1 MIAFDRRK
9 RRVASVVIPV
19 IVLGLLAAVPTS
31 VTAFAQGGTA
41 KPPAGAIA
49 PFVTPTLP
57 DPLLSVDPALIHGF
71 DDTGFIKGATVD
83 ATNASCPN
91 TTDPHRFGGTLILNE
106 GPIVIPCNLVI
117 QLPASTMTWAD
128 FIHGGPALDLGTGY
142 PSFEMRAVG
151 NVVGP
156 RRIAGLLYAS
166 QQSLNTSTGVITGID
181 YATGNLKVD
190 TGDPAN
196 PATVQIN
203 DPNGRF
209 GRAQTP
215 DARFSVD
222 DANPTVH
229 AGTGY
234 PMCVPRTDPA
244 TADDPLCPQQNRP
257 NLVPVTVNGASVP
270 AVSGG
275 CRNFSVAGIVP
286 PVSGELIRPAVG
298 QAFCSEYVM
307 PSVTGRSTTDPDPT
321 QQAPFEVGDSITFS
335 GTLIKGATPADDYIS
350 AHTVEANLGIYT
362 MPGTQPSYLAI
373 GQFGVG
379 TADPSLTAINGVAIE
394 SANRIFLESETTDVQ
409 TPVDIYMQDVNPT
422 TGAVRNRW
430 ATPFEMTGEQNGP
443 MQADGITPIGGG
455 ITTQFTGPQ
464 PQRARLR
471 ATKAPLGLLSQPT
484 RTIRVAVR
492 SLCTPQAPV
501 NDAAGNPVLTSLDTC
516 LNKNDASNQV
526 ANGLAAGQYYAPT
539 FEFIFPENVK
549 PGDLLAPFDFWHLP
563 FLRFGEGATT
573 PSAIGPGVG
582 PLEPTPWGGD
592 VATTP
597 GAPTIGAATASNT
610 TASVT
615 WTPPA
620 SDGGTPI
627 TGFTVRVVD
636 AATSAQVGALQP
648 VAANVTSL
656 TVTGLAN
663 GTAVRLQVQASNAV
677 GAGAFS
683 ALSNAVTPAAAVPD
697 APTIGTATA
706 GNASALVTWAP
717 PVSDGGA
724 AISGFDVQ
732 VVNPATNA
740 PVGALRTAAPG
751 TTSLN
756 VTGLAN
762 GTAYSFQ
769 VRASNVVGPGAFSAL
784 SNTVTPVTV
793 PGTPT
798 IGIPTRGNTL
808 ALVRWTAPASN
819 GGSAITSYG
828 VRVVNAATNA
838 QIGVLRP
845 AAGGATSL
853 LVTGLVNGVPVRFQ
867 VRAGNAAGVGA
878 YSALTAAVTPAR
890 VPFAPRIGIASPGAV
905 GGAVTALARWGAPVS
920 NGGLAVN
927 GYVVTALRLN
937 AAGAVVARYNSA
949 VQGPGVRALSM
960 ALPAASYRFAVR
972 ARNGLGLS
980 AFSAVSN
987 TVRAR

>member
-1 MIAFDRRK
+1 MITFDRRK

-19 IVLGLLAAVPTS
+19 VVLALLAAVPSS
-31 VTAFAQGGTA
+31 VNAFAAGGTA
-41 KPPAGAIA
+41 KPPKGAIA

-57 DPLLSVDPALIHGF
+57 DPVLSVDPALIHGF
-71 DDTGFIKGATVD
+71 EDTGFIKSATVD

-91 TTDPHRFGGTLILNE
+91 TTDPHRFGGTLTMNE

-142 PSFEMRAVG
+142 PSFQMRAVG
-151 NVVGP
+151 NIVGP
-156 RRIAGLLYAS
+156 RRIAGLLFAS

-209 GRAQTP
+209 GRAQSP
-215 DARFSVD
+215 DLRFSVD

-244 TADDPLCPQQNRP
+244 TADDPLCPQANRP
-257 NLVPVTVNGASVP
+257 NLVPVIVNGANVP
-270 AVSGG
+270 AVAGG

-286 PVSGELIRPAVG
+286 PRSGELAAPAAG
-298 QAFCSEYVM
+298 QAYCSEYVM
-307 PSVTGRSTTDPDPT
+307 PTVAGRTATDPDPS

-379 TADPSLTAINGVAIE
+379 TADPNPISINGLAAE
-394 SANRIFLESETTDVQ
+394 TADRIFLESETTDFQ

-455 ITTQFTGPQ
+455 ITTQFTGAQ

-539 FEFIFPENVK
+539 FDFIFPENVK
-549 PGDLLAPFDFWHLP
+549 PGDLPVPFDLWHLP

-582 PLEPTPWGGD
+582 PLEPTPWSGAS
-592 VATTP
+592 ATTP

-627 TGFTVRVVD
+627 TGFSVRVVD
-636 AATSAQVGALQP
+636 AVTSAQIGALQS
-648 VAANVTSL
+648 VAPNVTSL
-656 TVTGLAN
+656 TVTGLTN
-663 GTAVRLQVQASNAV
+663 LTAVRLQVQASNAV

-683 ALSNAVTPAAAVPD
+683 GLSNAVTPAAAVPD

-706 GNASALVTWAP
+706 GIASALVTWTP
-717 PVSDGGA
+717 PVSDGGSP
-724 AISGFDVQ
+724 ITGYSVR
-732 VVNPATNA
+732 VVDATNTQ
-740 PVGALRTAAPG
+740 VGVLHPAVAGA
-751 TTSLN
+751 TSLN

-769 VRASNVVGPGAFSAL
+769 VLASNAQGPGAFSAP
-784 SNTVTPVTV
+784 SNTVTTAAV
-793 PGTPT
+793 PGAPT
-798 IGIPTRGNTL
+798 IGIPTRGNAS
-808 ALVRWTAPASN
+808 ALVRWTAPATN
-819 GGSAITSYG
+819 GGSVITGYG

-838 QIGVLRP
+838 QVGVLHP
-845 AAGGATSL
+845 AAAGATSL
-853 LVTGLVNGVPVRFQ
+853 TVTGLANGVPVRFQ
-867 VRAGNAAGVGA
+867 VRAGNAVGVGS

-920 NGGLAVN
+920 NGGLAIN

-949 VQGPGVRALSM
+949 VQGPGVRALSI

-980 AFSAVSN
+980 AYSAASN